1 MGKRKLMKK
10 TFAFLIVIVV
20 AASFIAGCQPQAS
33 PQANSPAPQKQVKIK
48 KLNGGF
54 TDPS

>member
-1 MGKRKLMKK
+1 MKK
-10 TFAFLIVIVV
+10 TFALFIVIIV
-20 AASFIAGCQPQAS
+20 AASFITGCQPEAS
-33 PQANSPAPQKQVKIK
+33 PQANSPAPQRQVQTK

>member
-1 MGKRKLMKK
+1 MKK
-10 TFAFLIVIVV
+10 TFAFFIVIIV
-20 AASFIAGCQPQAS
+20 AASFIVGCQPQAS

>member
-1 MGKRKLMKK
+1 MGKRNLMKK
-10 TFAFLIVIVV
+10 TFAFFIVIIV
-20 AASFIAGCQPQAS
+20 AASFIAGCQPEAS
-33 PQANSPAPQKQVKIK
+33 PQANAPVPKTPVKIK